1 MRALPNPLS
10 DQRFVMIGATGLDA
24 ELTIPVAA
32 KGLVVFVHGSGSS
45 RNSPRNRSVAAVL
58 QRHHLATLLFDLLT
72 ATEAADPVAH
82 NTFNIG
88 LLAGR
93 AIEALL
99 WAERNADTRH
109 LRVGLFG
116 ASTGAAAALVAAAQR
131 ANQVRAVVSRG
142 GRPDLASAWLGRVK
156 APTLLV
162 VGGLDLQVLA
172 WNRQALRQLVCT
184 KRLEVVPGAGHLF
197 EEPGAM
203 SSVAALAAEWF
214 QHHLCGDRS
223 P

>member
-1 MRALPNPLS
+1 MYALPDSVCDTRSLT
-10 DQRFVMIGATGLDA
+10 IGAAGL
-24 ELTIPVAA
+24 VAQLVMPEPS

-45 RNSPRNRSVAAVL
+45 LNSPRNRHVASVL
-58 QRHHLATLLFDLLT
+58 HRQNLATLLFDLLT
-72 ATEAADPVAH
+72 PAEAADPVAC
-82 NTFNIG
+82 NAFDIP

-93 AIEALL
+93 ANEALQ
-99 WAERNADTRH
+99 WVERDADTRC

-116 ASTGAAAALVAAAQR
+116 ASTGAAVALVLAAQR
-131 ANQVRAVVSRG
+131 THQVQAVVSRG

-172 WNRQALRQLVCT
+172 WNRQALRRLGCP

-214 QHHLCGDRS
+214 RHHLCADRS